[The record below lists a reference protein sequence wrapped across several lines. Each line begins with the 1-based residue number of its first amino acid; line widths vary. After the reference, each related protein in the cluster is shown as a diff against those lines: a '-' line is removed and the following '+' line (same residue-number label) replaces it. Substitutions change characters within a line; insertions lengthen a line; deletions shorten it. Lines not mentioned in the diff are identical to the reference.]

1 MFQIAGLWIVSSKW
15 ISDSLLAGR
24 VLQEDEYEISKWQKA
39 LIDDAPKRARLAI
52 KTMNKIDNKNS
63 IASYDYQILDI
74 KQPSS
79 FQINNQFISH
89 ENSKSLSDNKESE
102 NGLLF
107 SNIVFLLYGSFP
119 NSGPHRQH
127 IAALLLAGQAI
138 VVTSIKALYDHK
150 ESKPLVPHKIQNCS
164 MYKLKKVRKFELS

>member
-1 MFQIAGLWIVSSKW
+1 M
-15 ISDSLLAGR
+15 
-24 VLQEDEYEISKWQKA
+24 LQEDEYEISKWQKA

-63 IASYDYQILDI
+63 IASYDYQLLDI

-79 FQINNQFISH
+79 FQIISH
-89 ENSKSLSDNKESE
+89 ENSKSLSDNKENE

-150 ESKPLVPHKIQNCS
+150 ESKPLVPHKIQNS
-164 MYKLKKVRKFELS
+164 SINKFKKVRKFEL